1 MRATHVAVWLFQG
14 ALLPLPCHGM
24 DAIVAR
30 RSGTA
35 PRKLFATFH
44 GGLDGTLALE
54 SVSVTTRRMPGC
66 HQAAESNFCIIIG
79 VSRCA
84 RSTGQLQGPFRS
96 GPRAVGGF
104 WLGASVL
111 ERCEHFD
118 FDRLVWT
125 GGSNLSSS
133 STFQQPRWSGTDG
146 TGKGVDG
153 QCCEGGIWPGVAI
166 FALTWSTSQRPC
178 IRARASSVV
187 DQYAV
192 VLGIVQQELQ
202 HVLSGPR

>member
-1 MRATHVAVWLFQG
+1 
-14 ALLPLPCHGM
+14 M

-118 FDRLVWT
+118 FDRLVWI

-133 STFQQPRWSGTDG
+133 STFQQPQRRDG
-146 TGKGVDG
+146 AAQTAPARVWTGN
-153 QCCEGGIWPGVAI
+153 VAKAA
-166 FALTWSTSQRPC
+166 FGL
-178 IRARASSVV
+178 ASPF
-187 DQYAV
+187 
-192 VLGIVQQELQ
+192 L
-202 HVLSGPR
+202 R